1 MYHLQNPLWKAHC
14 WLKKK
19 IESFWFK
26 QKSLMRYRNFTANV
40 LYKSKDLPSPNSSKL
55 KQSKLK
61 IQHKPGFFSCLFW
74 LSFWLIYYPQHPA
87 APSEQ
92 SFITLL
98 FSFGHDE
105 TFWLLAVLPAVMNM
119 EQAPSPAAK
128 HPPSTLLFALILL
141 LPANWVALVCAWEDG
156 RWPGGKK
163 NNERRLIKSINQSK
177 VSPCARPFL
186 LLTH

>member
-1 MYHLQNPLWKAHC
+1 MFYIKAKTFPHQ
-14 WLKKK
+14 
-19 IESFWFK
+19 I
-26 QKSLMRYRNFTANV
+26 
-40 LYKSKDLPSPNSSKL
+40 LPNLNKASSKF
-55 KQSKLK
+55 STN
-61 IQHKPGFFSCLFW
+61 PGFFSCLFW

-119 EQAPSPAAK
+119 EPAHSPAAK

-141 LPANWVALVCAWEDG
+141 LPAIWVALVCAWEDG

-163 NNERRLIKSINQSK
+163 NYERQLIKSINQSK
-177 VSPCARPFL
+177 VSPCIRPFL
-186 LLTH
+186 RLTC